1 MTPGERMAVL
11 KQNHYEYDE
20 FPVLET
26 VIMGHTRLYEIM
38 KEKDA
43 LYAKAEFSEADGLR
57 AGELEGEFAELNG
70 WDAERMRLHC

>member
-1 MTPGERMAVL
+1 MHITPGERMAVL

-26 VIMGHTRLYEIM
+26 VIMGHTRLYKIM

-43 LYAKAEFSEADGLR
+43 MYAKADFSEEDGMR
-57 AGELEGEFAELNG
+57 AGELEGGIRRA
-70 WDAERMRLHC
+70 